1 MVSESWL
8 AAWAF
13 AAFFVDPFCK
23 VRTLGDI
30 VLRKP
35 NTTEDEKKI
44 ICIWKPGGL
53 QKGQSIAITAT
64 GHGVFYRFCLPKN
77 LVGYLSFFM
86 NLMLL
91 YTLYQIEMNLR
102 KPGDVYR
109 FVTAHIWANK
119 RPPMKSCKV
128 CEWERKRVKNA
139 HSPENESLHQ
149 IFTMKRRLF
158 I

>member
-1 MVSESWL
+1 MAGCLSVCRL
-8 AAWAF
+8 
-13 AAFFVDPFCK
+13 FC
-23 VRTLGDI
+23 GS
-30 VLRKP
+30 VLQSS
-35 NTTEDEKKI
+35 NTWWHRFEKAKYNRRREKKI